1 MQINT
6 TFFKLNKFPILLTIA
21 SFLFYFSFAYNLV
34 RTDYIKLLTLYIA
47 LFIVCYKLIQIVGY
61 NFKFLL
67 VVAILSRLIFIVA
80 TPNLSQ
86 DFYRFIWDGYLNQ
99 LGVNPYLFSAT
110 EIVNQNLA
118 QQMPNQQQ
126 LYEGMGWL
134 SQGNNSNYPPINQ
147 LFFVL
152 GNWFPGSSILS
163 SIIGMR
169 ICIILADI
177 GVIFYGRKLLKV
189 FQLPEKSIFLYALN
203 PLIIIEL
210 TGNLHFESIMIF
222 FIIYSLYLLHKGKWF
237 WSAVCFAFAISTKL
251 IPVLLLPFFIKWFL
265 KHHNLKSLI
274 GFYAVIGISVSLM
287 FLPFFSSDFIS
298 NYANTTSLWFNNFE
312 FNASI
317 YYIARAIGYS
327 ITGYNKIAI
336 IGKGLALSIFITV
349 WCLALFKKT
358 ETMQQLITN
367 MLLALTVYFLLSTT
381 VHPWYLATLVLF
393 SAFSNYKY
401 PLIWSIVIILSY
413 LAYAN
418 ADNIENLWLVALEY
432 AVVFL
437 FMIGEF
443 FNLKPFRNLKI

>member
-6 TFFKLNKFPILLTIA
+6 TFFKLNKISILLTLA
-21 SFLFYFSFAYNLV
+21 SLLFYFSFAYNLV

-47 LFIVCYKLIQIVGY
+47 LFVVCYKLIQIVGY

-67 VVAILSRLIFIVA
+67 VTAILSRLIFIVA

-99 LGVNPYLFSAT
+99 LGINPYLYSAT
-110 EIVNQNLA
+110 EIVNQNLE

-126 LYEGMGWL
+126 LYDGMGWL

-177 GVIFYGRKLLKV
+177 GVIFYGRKLLKA

-222 FIIYSLYLLHKGKWF
+222 FIIFSLYLLHKGKWF
-237 WSAVCFAFAISTKL
+237 WSAICFAFAISTKL
-251 IPVLLLPFFIKWFL
+251 IPVLLFPFFIKWFL

-274 GFYAVIGISVSLM
+274 GFYAVVGITVLLL
-287 FLPFFSSDFIS
+287 FLPFISSDFIS

-317 YYIARAIGYS
+317 YYIARTIGYS
-327 ITGYNKIAI
+327 ISGYNQIAI
-336 IGKGLALSIFITV
+336 IGK
-349 WCLALFKKT
+349 CLALLIFIIVWSLALFRKVNN
-358 ETMQQLITN
+358 MQQLIVN
-367 MLLALTVYFLLSTT
+367 MLLGLTVYFLLSTT

-443 FNLKPFRNLKI
+443 FNLKPFRNIKI

>member
-47 LFIVCYKLIQIVGY
+47 LFLVCYKLIQIVGY

-99 LGVNPYLFSAT
+99 LGVNPYLYSAT
-110 EIVNQNLA
+110 EIVNQNLVP
-118 QQMPNQQQ
+118 QMPNQQQ
-126 LYEGMGWL
+126 LYDGMGWL

-152 GNWFPGSSILS
+152 GNWFPGRSILS
-163 SIIGMR
+163 SVIGMR
-169 ICIILADI
+169 FFIILADI
-177 GVIFYGRKLLKV
+177 GIIYYGRQLLKA
-189 FQLPEKSIFLYALN
+189 FQLPENSIFLYALN

-222 FIIYSLYLLHKGKWF
+222 FIIFSLYLLHKGKWF
-237 WSAVCFAFAISTKL
+237 RSAICFAFAISTKL
-251 IPVLLLPFFIKWFL
+251 IPILLLPFFIKWFL

-274 GFYAVIGISVSLM
+274 GFYTVIGITVLLL
-287 FLPFFSSDFIS
+287 FLPFISSDFIT
-298 NYANTTSLWFNNFE
+298 NYSKTTALWFNYFE

-327 ITGYNKIAI
+327 ISGYNQIAI
-336 IGKGLALSIFITV
+336 IGKGLALLIFIIV
-349 WCLALFKKT
+349 WSLALFRKVNN
-358 ETMQQLITN
+358 MQQLIVN
-367 MLLALTVYFLLSTT
+367 MLLGLTVYFLLSTT
-381 VHPWYLATLVLF
+381 VHPWYLATLVLL
-393 SAFSNYKY
+393 SVFSNYKY
-401 PLIWSIVIILSY
+401 PLIWSMVIILSY

-418 ADNIENLWLVALEY
+418 ADNIENLWLVVLEY

-443 FNLKPFRNLKI
+443 FNLKTFRNIKI

>member
-34 RTDYIKLLTLYIA
+34 RTDYIKLLTLYIS

-99 LGVNPYLFSAT
+99 LGINPYLYSAT
-110 EIVNQNLA
+110 EIVNQNLP

-126 LYEGMGWL
+126 LYDGMGWL

-274 GFYAVIGISVSLM
+274 GFYAVIGITVLLS
-287 FLPFFSSDFIS
+287 FLPFISSDFIT
-298 NYANTTSLWFNNFE
+298 NYSKTTALWFNNFE

-317 YYIARAIGYS
+317 YYIARTIGYS
-327 ITGYNKIAI
+327 ISGYNQIAI
-336 IGKGLALSIFITV
+336 IGK
-349 WCLALFKKT
+349 CLALLIFIIVWSLALFRKVNN
-358 ETMQQLITN
+358 MQQLIVN
-367 MLLALTVYFLLSTT
+367 MLLGLTVYFLLSTT
-381 VHPWYLATLVLF
+381 VHPWYIATLVLF

>member
-99 LGVNPYLFSAT
+99 LGVNPYLYSAT
-110 EIVNQNLA
+110 EIVSQNLA
-118 QQMPNQQQ
+118 PQMPNQQQ

-134 SQGNNSNYPPINQ
+134 SQGNHSNYPPINQ

-152 GNWFPGSSILS
+152 GNWFPGQSILS
-163 SIIGMR
+163 SVIGMR
-169 ICIILADI
+169 VFIILADI
-177 GVIFYGRKLLKV
+177 GIIYYGRQLLKAL
-189 FQLPEKSIFLYALN
+189 QLPEKQIFWYALN
-203 PLIIIEL
+203 PFIIIEL
-210 TGNLHFESIMIF
+210 TGNLHFEGIMLF
-222 FIIYSLYLLHKGKWF
+222 FIIFSLYLLQKGKWF
-237 WSAVCFAFAISTKL
+237 WAALPFALAISTKL

-265 KHHNLKSLI
+265 KHHNLKTLL
-274 GFYAVIGISVSLM
+274 GFYTVIGISVLLL

-327 ITGYNKIAI
+327 ITGYNEIAI
-336 IGKGLALSIFITV
+336 IGKGLALSIFIIV
-349 WCLALFKKT
+349 WCLALFRKT

-393 SAFSNYKY
+393 AVFSNYKY
-401 PLIWSIVIILSY
+401 PLIWSTVIILSY

-418 ADNIENLWLVALEY
+418 ADNTENLWLVALEY
-432 AVVFL
+432 VVVFL
-437 FMIGEF
+437 FMIGEV
-443 FNLKPFRNLKI
+443 FNLKTFRNLKI

>member
-99 LGVNPYLFSAT
+99 LEVNPYLYSAT
-110 EIVNQNLA
+110 EIVSQNLA
-118 QQMPNQQQ
+118 PQMPNQQQ

-134 SQGNNSNYPPINQ
+134 SQGNHSNYPPINQ

-152 GNWFPGSSILS
+152 GNWFPGQSILS
-163 SIIGMR
+163 SVIGMR
-169 ICIILADI
+169 VFIILADI
-177 GVIFYGRKLLKV
+177 GIIYYGRQLLKAL
-189 FQLPEKSIFLYALN
+189 QLPEKHIFWYALN
-203 PLIIIEL
+203 PFIIIEL
-210 TGNLHFESIMIF
+210 TGNLHFEGIMLFFTIF
-222 FIIYSLYLLHKGKWF
+222 SLYLLQRGKWF
-237 WSAVCFAFAISTKL
+237 WAALPFALAISTKL

-265 KHHNLKSLI
+265 KHHNLKSLLV
-274 GFYAVIGISVSLM
+274 FYIVIGISISLI

-327 ITGYNKIAI
+327 ITGYNEIAI
-336 IGKGLALSIFITV
+336 IGKGLALSIFIIV
-349 WCLALFKKT
+349 WCLALFRKT

-393 SAFSNYKY
+393 AAFSNYKY

-418 ADNIENLWLVALEY
+418 ADNTENLWLVALEY
-432 AVVFL
+432 VVVFL
-437 FMIGEF
+437 FMIGEV
-443 FNLKPFRNLKI
+443 FNLKTFRNLKI

>member
-1 MQINT
+1 MQIST

-21 SFLFYFSFAYNLV
+21 SFLFYFSFAYHLI
-34 RTDYIKLLTLYIA
+34 RTDYIKLLTLYVA

-67 VVAILSRLIFIVA
+67 VVAVLSRLIFIVA

-99 LGVNPYLFSAT
+99 LGVNPYLYSAT

-118 QQMPNQQQ
+118 EQMPNQQQ

-134 SQGNNSNYPPINQ
+134 SQGNHSNYPPINQ

-152 GNWFPGSSILS
+152 GNWFPGQSILS

-169 ICIILADI
+169 FFIILADI
-177 GVIFYGRKLLKV
+177 GIIYYGRQILKAL
-189 FQLPEKSIFLYALN
+189 QLPEKQIFWYALN
-203 PLIIIEL
+203 PFIIIEL
-210 TGNLHFESIMIF
+210 TGNLHFEGIMLF
-222 FIIYSLYLLHKGKWF
+222 FIIFSLYLLQKGKWF
-237 WSAVCFAFAISTKL
+237 WAALPFALAISTKL

-265 KHHNLKSLI
+265 KHHNLKSLP
-274 GFYAVIGISVSLM
+274 GFYAVIGISVLLLFS
-287 FLPFFSSDFIS
+287 PFFSSDFIS

-327 ITGYNKIAI
+327 ITGYNEIAI
-336 IGKGLALSIFITV
+336 IGKGLALSIFIIV
-349 WCLALFKKT
+349 WCLALFRKT

-367 MLLALTVYFLLSTT
+367 MILALTVYFLLSTT

-393 SAFSNYKY
+393 AVFSNYKY

-413 LAYAN
+413 LAYTN
-418 ADNIENLWLVALEY
+418 VNNTENLWLVALEY
-432 AVVFL
+432 VIVFL
-437 FMIGEF
+437 FMIGEV
-443 FNLKPFRNLKI
+443 FNLKPFRNIKI

>member
-6 TFFKLNKFPILLTIA
+6 TFFKLNKFPILLTLA
-21 SFLFYFSFAYNLV
+21 SLLFYFSFAYNLV
-34 RTDYIKLLTLYIA
+34 RTDYIKLLMLYIA

-61 NFKFLL
+61 NFNFLL
-67 VVAILSRLIFIVA
+67 VVAVLSRLIFIVA

-99 LGVNPYLFSAT
+99 LGINPYLYSAT

-134 SQGNNSNYPPINQ
+134 SQGNHSNYPPINQ

-152 GNWFPGSSILS
+152 GNWFPGQNILS

-169 ICIILADI
+169 FFIILADI
-177 GVIFYGRKLLKV
+177 GIIYYGRQLLKAL
-189 FQLPEKSIFLYALN
+189 QLPEKHIFWYALN
-203 PLIIIEL
+203 PFIIIEL
-210 TGNLHFESIMIF
+210 TGNLHFEGIMLF
-222 FIIYSLYLLHKGKWF
+222 FIIFSLYLLQKGKWF
-237 WSAVCFAFAISTKL
+237 WAALPFALAISTKL

-265 KHHNLKSLI
+265 KHHNLKSLL
-274 GFYAVIGISVSLM
+274 GFYTVIGISVLLM

-298 NYANTTSLWFNNFE
+298 NFANTTSLWFNNFE

-327 ITGYNKIAI
+327 ITGFNEIAI
-336 IGKGLALSIFITV
+336 IGKGLALSIFIIV
-349 WCLALFKKT
+349 WCLALFRKT

-393 SAFSNYKY
+393 AVFSNYKY

-418 ADNIENLWLVALEY
+418 TDNTENLWLVAIEY
-432 AVVFL
+432 AIVFL

-443 FNLKPFRNLKI
+443 FNLKPFRNIKI

>member
-6 TFFKLNKFPILLTIA
+6 TFFKLNKFPILLTLA
-21 SFLFYFSFAYNLV
+21 SLLFYFSFAYNLV
-34 RTDYIKLLTLYIA
+34 RTDYIELLTLYIA

-99 LGVNPYLFSAT
+99 LGINPYLYSAT

-152 GNWFPGSSILS
+152 GNWFPGRSILS
-163 SIIGMR
+163 SVIGMR
-169 ICIILADI
+169 FFIILADI
-177 GVIFYGRKLLKV
+177 GIIYYGRQLLKA
-189 FQLPEKSIFLYALN
+189 FQLPENSIFLYALN

-222 FIIYSLYLLHKGKWF
+222 FIIFSLYLLHKGKWF
-237 WSAVCFAFAISTKL
+237 RSAICFAFAISTKL

-274 GFYAVIGISVSLM
+274 GFYTVIGITVLLL
-287 FLPFFSSDFIS
+287 FLPFISSDFIT
-298 NYANTTSLWFNNFE
+298 NYSKTTALWFNYFE

-327 ITGYNKIAI
+327 ISGYNQIAI
-336 IGKGLALSIFITV
+336 IGKGLALLIFIIV
-349 WCLALFKKT
+349 WSLALFRKVNN
-358 ETMQQLITN
+358 MQQLIVN
-367 MLLALTVYFLLSTT
+367 MLLGLTVYFLLSTT
-381 VHPWYLATLVLF
+381 VHPWYLATLVLL
-393 SAFSNYKY
+393 SVFSNYKY
-401 PLIWSIVIILSY
+401 PLIWSMVIILSY

-418 ADNIENLWLVALEY
+418 ADNIENLWLVVLEY

-443 FNLKPFRNLKI
+443 FNLKTFRNIKI

>member
-6 TFFKLNKFPILLTIA
+6 TFFKLNKISILLTFA
-21 SFLFYFSFAYNLV
+21 CLLFYFSFAYNLA
-34 RTDYIKLLTLYIA
+34 RTDYIKLITLYVA
-47 LFIVCYKLIQIVGY
+47 LFIVSYKLIQITSG

-67 VVAILSRLIFIVA
+67 VAAILCRLVFLLA

-99 LGVNPYLFSAT
+99 LVINPYLYSAT
-110 EIVNQNLA
+110 EIINQNVVSNI
-118 QQMPNQQQ
+118 PNQQQ
-126 LYEGMGWL
+126 LYDGMGWL

-169 ICIILADI
+169 VCIILADI
-177 GVIFYGRKLLKV
+177 GVIFYGRKLLKA
-189 FQLPEKSIFLYALN
+189 FQLPENSIFLYALN

-222 FIIYSLYLLHKGKWF
+222 FIIFSLYLLHKGKWF
-237 WSAVCFAFAISTKL
+237 WSAICFAFAISTKL
-251 IPVLLLPFFIKWFL
+251 IPVLLLPFFLKWFL

-274 GFYAVIGISVSLM
+274 GFYAVIGITVLLL
-287 FLPFFSSDFIS
+287 FLPFISSDFIT
-298 NYANTTSLWFNNFE
+298 NYSKTTALWFNNFE

-327 ITGYNKIAI
+327 ISGYNQIAI
-336 IGKGLALSIFITV
+336 IGK
-349 WCLALFKKT
+349 CLALLIFIIVWSLALFRKVNN
-358 ETMQQLITN
+358 MQQLIVN
-367 MLLALTVYFLLSTT
+367 MLLGLTVYFLLSTT
-381 VHPWYLATLVLF
+381 VHPWYLATLVLL
-393 SAFSNYKY
+393 SVFSNYKY
-401 PLIWSIVIILSY
+401 VIVWSLVIVLSY

-418 ADNIENLWLVALEY
+418 KDNTENLWLIGIEY
-432 AVVFL
+432 SIVFL
-437 FMIGEF
+437 FIIGEI
-443 FNLKPFRNLKI
+443 FNLKTIKNIKI